1 MIRVILPAHLR
12 TLARLSGE
20 VALEVQAPATLG
32 RLLDALE
39 AAYPVLEGTVR
50 DHTSK
55 ERRAFLRYF
64 ACKQDL
70 SLAGADYLLPEPVVR
85 GEEPFRIVGALAG
98 G

>member
-20 VALEVQAPATLG
+20 VSLEVQSPATLG

-50 DHTSK
+50 DHASR
-55 ERRAFLRYF
+55 ERRAFLRFF

-70 SLAGADYLLPEPVVR
+70 SLEGVEYLLPEPVVR
-85 GEEPFRIVGALAG
+85 GEEPFRIIGALAG

>member
-32 RLLDALE
+32 GLLDALE
-39 AAYPVLEGTVR
+39 GAYPVLEGTVR
-50 DHTSK
+50 DHASR

-70 SLAGADYLLPEPVVR
+70 SLEAADYLLPEAVAR

>member
-20 VALEVQAPATLG
+20 VALDVQAPSTLG
-32 RLLDALE
+32 SLLDALE
-39 AAYPVLEGTVR
+39 AAYPVLQGTIR
-50 DHTSK
+50 DHTSR

-70 SLAGADYLLPEPVVR
+70 SLEPPNYVLPDAVAR
-85 GEEPFRIVGALAG
+85 GEEPFRIIGALAG

>member
-20 VALEVQAPATLG
+20 VALDVQAPTTLG
-32 RLLDALE
+32 RMLDALE
-39 AAYPVLEGTVR
+39 AAYPVLQGTIR
-50 DHTSK
+50 DHTSR

-70 SLAGADYLLPEPVVR
+70 SLEPPNYVLPDAVAR

>member
-1 MIRVILPAHLR
+1 VIRVILPAHLR

-20 VALEVQAPATLG
+20 VALEVKAPATLG

-70 SLAGADYLLPEPVVR
+70 SLEGADHPLPEPVVR

>member
-50 DHTSK
+50 DHTSR

-70 SLAGADYLLPEPVVR
+70 SLEGADYL
-85 GEEPFRIVGALAG
+85 
-98 G
+98 